1 MRSIRGVRLLKP
13 EGLEIFNRATYH
25 LTNTTLVEFK
35 TIILIMYKVLP
46 KTQPMTH
53 LTVPTKAGTV
63 SVAMGLLL
71 MGTNVWDNQFSE
83 QV

>member
-1 MRSIRGVRLLKP
+1 MKP
-13 EGLEIFNRATYH
+13 EGFEIFNRATYH

-46 KTQPMTH
+46 KNEPMTH
-53 LTVPTKAGTV
+53 GTVPTKAGTV

-71 MGTNVWDNQFSE
+71 MGTNVWVGLFSE
-83 QV
+83 RV